1 MNILHLIT
9 SMDRGGAENHLA
21 ILSKGQQKLGNNV
34 HIIYLKG
41 NDYWRKNLNKSKI
54 KMTNLEKKKLIFLK
68 KYFL

>member
-54 KMTNLEKKKLIFLK
+54 KMTNLEKKINF
-68 KYFL
+68 F